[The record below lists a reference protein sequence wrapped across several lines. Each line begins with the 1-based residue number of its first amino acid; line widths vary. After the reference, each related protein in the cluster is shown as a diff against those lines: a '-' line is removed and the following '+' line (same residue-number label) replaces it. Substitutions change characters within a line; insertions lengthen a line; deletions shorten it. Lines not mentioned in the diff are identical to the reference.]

1 MEQKRR
7 YKRPLF
13 FLAQGVG
20 SNLGYNKGMPWEI
33 KKRGSKWVVVKKGT
47 TRVYGTHDT
56 RQEAVAQLRALY
68 ASEAEK
74 GRRK

>member
-1 MEQKRR
+1 
-7 YKRPLF
+7 
-13 FLAQGVG
+13 
-20 SNLGYNKGMPWEI
+20 MPWEI

-47 TRVYGTHDT
+47 TKVYGTHDT
-56 RQEAVAQLRALY
+56 RREAVAQLRALY

>member
-1 MEQKRR
+1 
-7 YKRPLF
+7 
-13 FLAQGVG
+13 
-20 SNLGYNKGMPWEI
+20 MPWEI

-47 TRVYGTHDT
+47 TKVYGAHDT